1 MFKEMVS
8 KLKQQQTY
16 NNIAKM
22 SNAYSVNPTTYSMTN
37 SKVMFNKGGYVSV
50 QDMEK
55 KLS

>member
-1 MFKEMVS
+1 MVS